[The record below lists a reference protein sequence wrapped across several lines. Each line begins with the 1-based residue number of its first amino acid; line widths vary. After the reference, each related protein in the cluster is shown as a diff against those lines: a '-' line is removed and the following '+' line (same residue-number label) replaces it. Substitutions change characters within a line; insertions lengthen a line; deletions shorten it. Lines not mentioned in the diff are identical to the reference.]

1 MKKAKIK
8 KGKITITIT
17 IGIMAFILTM
27 LIFIQV
33 KTISQTD
40 ISELEIMK
48 ESELKTELT
57 ALKTKYDET
66 LAKVTETN
74 NKILEYETA
83 INEGN
88 EASQLLQREL
98 KETEDLLGKNDVTG
112 PGIVITMDNG
122 TAKNQ
127 INANDLLELMNTL
140 KSAGA
145 EAISINDQR
154 IVYDSY
160 IADINEANRITVNFI
175 KINGQRIVAPY
186 IIKAIGNTTYLE
198 SAVSQKK
205 YGYIDVKIS
214 EGKNVT
220 LERQASITIPRYNK
234 NLNFEYVKGEE

>member
-1 MKKAKIK
+1 
-8 KGKITITIT
+8 
-17 IGIMAFILTM
+17 
-27 LIFIQV
+27 
-33 KTISQTD
+33 
-40 ISELEIMK
+40 MK
-48 ESELKTELT
+48 ETRLPSYYK
-57 ALKTKYDET
+57 
-66 LAKVTETN
+66 
-74 NKILEYETA
+74 
-83 INEGN
+83 
-88 EASQLLQREL
+88 EL

-122 TAKNQ
+122 TAKKQ
-127 INANDLLELMNTL
+127 IKADDLLELINTL

-160 IADINEANRITVNFI
+160 IADINEANRITVNGTR
-175 KINGQRIVAPY
+175 INAPPY

-220 LERQASITIPRYNK
+220 LERQESITIPRYNK

>member
-127 INANDLLELMNTL
+127 INANDLLELVNTL

-160 IADINEANRITVNFI
+160 IADINEANRITVNGTR
-175 KINGQRIVAPY
+175 INAPPY

-234 NLNFEYVKGEE
+234 NLNFEYVKGDE

>member
-27 LIFIQV
+27 PNFIQV

-83 INEGN
+83 INEEKRGF
-88 EASQLLQREL
+88 
-98 KETEDLLGKNDVTG
+98 
-112 PGIVITMDNG
+112 PVIT
-122 TAKNQ
+122 K
-127 INANDLLELMNTL
+127 
-140 KSAGA
+140 
-145 EAISINDQR
+145 R
-154 IVYDSY
+154 
-160 IADINEANRITVNFI
+160 
-175 KINGQRIVAPY
+175 
-186 IIKAIGNTTYLE
+186 
-198 SAVSQKK
+198 
-205 YGYIDVKIS
+205 VKR
-214 EGKNVT
+214 N
-220 LERQASITIPRYNK
+220 
-234 NLNFEYVKGEE
+234 